1 MRFVRYRTAGGT
13 RHGIVEDDRVAEI
26 DDDPLGRWSRTGAVH
41 PWGDVVLDV
50 PLVPRT
56 FFAAGQNYL
65 VHATHY
71 PGGRSDAPQ
80 AVPATPAIGYRAPGS
95 LVGHGAPI
103 RIPHDATEKVHY
115 EGELVV
121 VIGKAGKRIPRTA
134 ALDHVFGYSIGNDVS
149 ERSWQ
154 KADRTPWRAKN
165 ADSFNTIGPWIET
178 DFDLAAAET
187 IVRLNGREETR
198 FKTAEMLFGIEDFI
212 STISEYTTLQPGDM
226 IWMGTEGSSPDMKAG
241 DVVEVEITGIGVLR
255 NPVTRDASPG

>member
-1 MRFVRYRTAGGT
+1 MRFVRYDTADGI
-13 RHGIVEDDRVAEI
+13 RHGIVEGDHVAEI
-26 DDDPLGRWSRTGAVH
+26 DNAPLGLWSRTGTVH
-41 PWGDVVLDV
+41 FLCDVSLTV

-71 PGGRSDAPQ
+71 PGGKTNTPQ
-80 AVPATPAIGYRAPGS
+80 AAPTEPAIGYRAPGS
-95 LVGHGAPI
+95 LVGHGATI
-103 RIPHDATEKVHY
+103 CIPHDATEKVHY

-121 VIGKAGKRIPRTA
+121 IIGKAGKHIRRED

-154 KADRTPWRAKN
+154 KSDRTPWRAKN

-187 IVRLNGREETR
+187 IVRLNGQEETR
-198 FKTAEMLFGIEDFI
+198 FKTSEMLFDIEDFI
-212 STISEYTTLQPGDM
+212 STISEYATLQPGDM
-226 IWMGTEGSSPDMKAG
+226 IWMGTEGTSSDMKAG

-255 NPVTRDASPG
+255 NPVTRDASPC